1 MVYLQSDASYTQWH
15 YGTHKLPQMQRKM
28 ESIPVNAKDIFSQS
42 KNGEL
47 KVPKQTIEH
56 HLKTTYSDEC
66 CSAPMP
72 DMTRP

>member
-1 MVYLQSDASYTQWH
+1 MLSH
-15 YGTHKLPQMQRKM
+15 L
-28 ESIPVNAKDIFSQS
+28 NAKDIFSQS

-72 DMTRP
+72 DMTEFDIGEPRP